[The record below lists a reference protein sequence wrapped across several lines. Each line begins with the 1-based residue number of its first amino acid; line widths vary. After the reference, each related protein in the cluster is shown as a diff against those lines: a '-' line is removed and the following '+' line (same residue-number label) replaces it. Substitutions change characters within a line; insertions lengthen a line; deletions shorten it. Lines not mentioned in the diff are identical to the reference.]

1 LSNTRTFAINTTA
14 LFIIQ
19 LSSYVLP
26 FLLVPYLTRVL
37 GVEIYGVA
45 AFGLSMGQICC
56 MITDYGFTL
65 SVTQEI
71 SKHRENQILL
81 NRVIGAVFTCK
92 FLLLLFV
99 IPCVA
104 YYAISQESYKG
115 HQQYLLLQIIPIV
128 GQTFQPI
135 WFFQGIEK
143 MKSITY
149 YTLISRFLSLTLTLL
164 LVKSAGD
171 LNWLAFSNGCAH
183 LSAAVLGIFMIYRIG
198 YRPVWPGWNF
208 CKTIFQQSTEFF
220 WSRAALASFTSGGA
234 FFLGIFSSPVQVAY
248 YSAAEQLYRGGQ
260 SIFAPVSQA
269 LYPHMVKHKNFKLFF
284 RVLKLSICF
293 CIIGVFIGGF
303 NSRLIV
309 EFLFGKELVGS
320 ADVLTIF
327 LVALV
332 ANVPSV
338 LLGYPFLGALG
349 KTKLANRSVII
360 AGLLQICLLYSCYAA
375 KATSGFYVACTI
387 ACIELVVLSLRIA
400 WSRKYYFKAINSN
413 SLHQLL

>member
-45 AFGLSMGQICC
+45 AFGLAIGQFCC

-65 SVTQEI
+65 SATREI
-71 SKHRENQILL
+71 SKHRENKQLL

-92 FLLLLFV
+92 SLLLLFV
-99 IPCVA
+99 VPCLA
-104 YYAISQESYKG
+104 YYAFSQESYIDHK
-115 HQQYLLLQIIPIV
+115 QFLLLQIIPIV

-135 WFFQGIEK
+135 WLFQGIEK

-149 YTLISRFLSLTLTLL
+149 YTLISRLLSLTLTLL
-164 LVKSAGD
+164 LVKTSED
-171 LNWLAFSNGCAH
+171 LNWLAFANGCAH
-183 LSAAVLGIFMIYRIG
+183 VSAALMGILMIYRIG
-198 YRPVWPGWNF
+198 YRPIWPGWNF
-208 CKTIFQQSTEFF
+208 CKLIFQQSTEFF
-220 WSRAALASFTSGGA
+220 WSRAALASFTSCGA
-234 FFLGIFSSPVQVAY
+234 IFLGIFSSPIQVAY
-248 YSAAEQLYRGGQ
+248 FSAAEQLYRGGQ

-284 RVLKLSICF
+284 RVLKLSICC
-293 CIIGVFIGGF
+293 CIIGVLIGGY
-303 NSRLIV
+303 NSHFIV
-309 EFLFGKELVGS
+309 EFIFGKDLIGS
-320 ADVLTIF
+320 ADVLIIF
-327 LVALV
+327 LIALL

-360 AGLLQICLLYSCYAA
+360 AGLLQMGLLFWCYAA
-375 KATSGFYVACTI
+375 NATSGLYVAFTV
-387 ACIELVVLSLRIA
+387 AGIELVVLSLRIV
-400 WSRKYYFKAINSN
+400 WSRKYYFKAINSD
-413 SLHQLL
+413 SLHQVS